1 MAACWTTLFL
11 CFAFM
16 GMFVLAGLELTT
28 ATGLVALVCVAWYYA
43 TRQEEKV
50 RRDDRQMPWWE
61 WF

>member
-28 ATGLVALVCVAWYYA
+28 ATGLVALVCVAW
-43 TRQEEKV
+43 
-50 RRDDRQMPWWE
+50 
-61 WF
+61 